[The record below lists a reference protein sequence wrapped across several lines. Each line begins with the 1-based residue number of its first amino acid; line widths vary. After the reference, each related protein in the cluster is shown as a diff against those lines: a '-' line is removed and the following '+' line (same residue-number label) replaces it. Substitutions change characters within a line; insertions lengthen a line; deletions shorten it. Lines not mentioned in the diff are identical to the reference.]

1 VKSAEYRAEEGSATS
16 KVRIDFV
23 VREAGQWKVDC
34 TVFEDPKNMWEF
46 KRRAIKYKR
55 KGMVMKNSEM
65 KLLSI
70 DTFVGD
76 VIKDKTY
83 TVRVVDKANL
93 DGALQSHQDG
103 PRRKLRS
110 KE

>member
-1 VKSAEYRAEEGSATS
+1 
-16 KVRIDFV
+16 
-23 VREAGQWKVDC
+23 
-34 TVFEDPKNMWEF
+34 
-46 KRRAIKYKR
+46 
-55 KGMVMKNSEM
+55 MVMKNSEM

-76 VIKDKTY
+76 VIKDETY
-83 TVRVVDKANL
+83 TVRVVDKTNL